1 MVLWGASCPS
11 KCGRDLPLLVLEC
24 SHICAVSMLTRQKCL
39 QAVFAQ
45 LVSALAGSAAVGG
58 IAANI
63 FLLSV
68 IVVWGFLPLTLGGGT
83 VSRRP
88 VRMCEKRGAQSW
100 TKLAAWKKLSCTI
113 SVIRATWRNYHHEVH
128 ICFVFYVIW
137 IVSGYISKDG
147 LGMFICHQVFQS
159 LRLSQIL
166 DIQLLLGSIFW
177 KNRLEWGSV
186 I

>member
-100 TKLAAWKKLSCTI
+100 TKLAA
-113 SVIRATWRNYHHEVH
+113 
-128 ICFVFYVIW
+128 
-137 IVSGYISKDG
+137 
-147 LGMFICHQVFQS
+147 
-159 LRLSQIL
+159 
-166 DIQLLLGSIFW
+166 
-177 KNRLEWGSV
+177 
-186 I
+186 